1 MPYRAKAVIVMPYRA
16 KSVMPYRAKAV
27 IIMPYGAKTV
37 KTKTWIPPSVRAK
50 ETKAV

>member
-27 IIMPYGAKTV
+27 IVMPYGAKTV
-37 KTKTWIPPSVRAK
+37 RIKIWIPPSVRAR
-50 ETKAV
+50 ETRAV